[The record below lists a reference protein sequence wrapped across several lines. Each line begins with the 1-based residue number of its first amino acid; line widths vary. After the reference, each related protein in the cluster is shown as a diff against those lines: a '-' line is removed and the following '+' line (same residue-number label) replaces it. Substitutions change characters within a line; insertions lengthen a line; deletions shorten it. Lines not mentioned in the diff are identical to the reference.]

1 MIAKKTGKPLSK
13 VLTKVIR
20 KTVTGIGPSLLGGAI
35 SDFTNW
41 YTRFAIENT
50 VNSYRRLA

>member
-1 MIAKKTGKPLSK
+1 MIAEKTGKPLSK

-20 KTVTGIGPSLLGGAI
+20 ETVTEIGPSLLGGAI

-41 YTRFAIENT
+41 YTRFATENT
-50 VNSYRRLA
+50 VNSYMKLA

>member
-20 KTVTGIGPSLLGGAI
+20 KTVTGIGSSLLGGAI

>member
-1 MIAKKTGKPLSK
+1 MIAEKAGKPLSK

-20 KTVTGIGPSLLGGAI
+20 ETVTEIGPSLLGGAI

-41 YTRFAIENT
+41 YARFVTENT
-50 VNSYRRLA
+50 VTSYGRLA